1 MSYNP
6 AHFNTAAALAGF
18 EKYAHQLRAAGA
30 GNAPFPGDPPHGYRD
45 FYLKREKF
53 APLPEDYPHLLA
65 PKSHEAAGRQ
75 LDAAL
80 STGALGTIL
89 DSQHRILE
97 TVLAE
102 HRAYQPNPRPV
113 AYPRVHGRAFRGCGG
128 YRGMNRGAP
137 NLADRIG
144 GFIRGKRAG
153 YPSFAKGKKSKK
165 TTVTV
170 DKASDI
176 DAASTS
182 AVYDEP
188 LHPDDIPEQDE
199 LEEGQ
204 YEYIPEEDNGFNAD
218 ASVESRM

>member
-1 MSYNP
+1 MARASWAKKIDANP
-6 AHFNTAAALAGF
+6 VTANFFANGNNTAAALAGF

-30 GNAPFPGDPPHGYRD
+30 GKAPFPGDPPHGYRD

-53 APLPEDYPHLLA
+53 VPLPEDYPHLLA

-102 HRAYQPNPRPV
+102 RRAYQVTNPTL
-113 AYPRVHGRAFRGCGG
+113 GRSHTPA
-128 YRGMNRGAP
+128 GAP

-144 GFIRGKRAG
+144 GFVRGKRAG

-165 TTVTV
+165 TT
-170 DKASDI
+170 ASDI

>member
-30 GNAPFPGDPPHGYRD
+30 GNAPYPGDPPHGYRD

-65 PKSHEAAGRQ
+65 PKTPEATGRQ

-102 HRAYQPNPRPV
+102 RRAYQPNSRPV
-113 AYPRVHGRAFRGCGG
+113 TYPRVHGRAFRGCGG
-128 YRGMNRGAP
+128 YRGMTRGGP
-137 NLADRIG
+137 NLDDHIG
-144 GFIRGKRAG
+144 GFARGKRAG
-153 YPSFAKGKKSKK
+153 YPSFAKGKKGKK
-165 TTVTV
+165 TKADT
-170 DKASDI
+170 ASDI
-176 DAASTS
+176 DAASTA
-182 AVYDEP
+182 AVYDAP
-188 LHPDDIPEQDE
+188 LHPDDIPEEDE

-204 YEYIPEEDNGFNAD
+204 YDTQVDDEFNAD
-218 ASVESRM
+218 VSVESRM